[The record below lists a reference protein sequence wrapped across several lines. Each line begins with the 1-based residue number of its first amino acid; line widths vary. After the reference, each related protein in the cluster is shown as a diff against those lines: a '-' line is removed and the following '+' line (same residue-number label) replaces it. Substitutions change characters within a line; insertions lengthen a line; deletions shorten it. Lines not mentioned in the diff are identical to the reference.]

1 MKLLNNDFKQTASCS
16 AEKIAAVKSD
26 VLFSSLFTVFVVFSL
41 FPHFQEARYSP
52 ERERQ
57 MRARSR
63 RSVTWVLE
71 DVLCWRHLR
80 AA

>member
-41 FPHFQEARYSP
+41 CVLIFRRRAT
-52 ERERQ
+52 
-57 MRARSR
+57 ARSAN
-63 RSVTWVLE
+63 VKCALVH
-71 DVLCWRHLR
+71 VVP
-80 AA
+80 